1 MLILGSFSW
10 WNSFSLPFA
19 KADRHLIAIIPGD
32 IAGNEFTV
40 HTYGLAW
47 DSIFLGLH
55 SCSSLQLIPFFNMNV
70 CYVIRCTYPSFRM
83 YIHLLSSR
91 TADSWGCT
99 YPSFRMYI
107 HPQLSQDSWGE
118 VVLTHLSECISILT
132 FQYPNGWQL
141 YLPIFQNVY
150 PSWCS
155 YHSK

>member
-70 CYVIRCTYPSFRM
+70 CYVIRCTYQSYRM
-83 YIHLLSSR
+83 YIHLPFNRWLGSLS
-91 TADSWGCT
+91 CT

-107 HPQLSQDSWGE
+107 HRDVRTILNNRHLLNVRAILFLLQNIWNVTADS
-118 VVLTHLSECISILT
+118 
-132 FQYPNGWQL
+132 
-141 YLPIFQNVY
+141 IFSFLFTMLHRLNFGGT
-150 PSWCS
+150 PP
-155 YHSK
+155 